1 MRNVRSKRP
10 FLFFEATVRRKRS
23 FVSNVRSKR
32 PFLFFEARFIKTDVH
47 VCFDASPIQ
56 NAKEGSFQSLKLGF
70 SKIET
75 GPFWQTI
82 LTSEWPVQKL
92 KTRRLNGTFLA
103 NVLDVRTVISKIET
117 GLCLSRFL

>member
-10 FLFFEATVRRKRS
+10 FLFFEATVRRNRS

-56 NAKEGSFQSLKLGF
+56 NAKEVRSLKPGF

-75 GPFWQTI
+75 GPFWQTT
-82 LTSEWPVQKL
+82 LMSEWPVQKL
-92 KTRRLNGTFLA
+92 KTGRLNGTFLA